1 MENISENKELTEWQ
15 SRLEWIH
22 PSEIEIG
29 GDELHW
35 KKISRETALE
45 SFLSL
50 DRMRPFL
57 DRTNLFEKTN
67 FSNCREK
74 LSGLKNE
81 NGDRLFDEQDL
92 RFFDLYFGD
101 ARIKVDRLDNGFDVT
116 NGRHRLFTAKQNG
129 IGELPVLLSEK
140 VSKENF
146 MSSLEFGDIEKEA
159 LEQHEEAEEMK
170 TEIERH
176 KERAAELEEA
186 LQKIRAA
193 SAEIGSDKLRETEQR
208 AEEAKL
214 ETERKLEEIK
224 KRRDELLWEN
234 KELAGKV
241 IVQNEKRREVHQQV
255 SRIKMMFEGASDEF
269 KSQIN
274 RAGEA
279 LNEELENMAE
289 LEENLIDVR
298 RKLENL
304 DV

>member
-1 MENISENKELTEWQ
+1 MEKFSENKEATEWQ
-15 SRLEWIH
+15 SRLAWID
-22 PSEIEIG
+22 PSEAKVG

-45 SFLSL
+45 SFRSL
-50 DRMRPFL
+50 EKMRPFL
-57 DRTNLFEKTN
+57 DRTNLFERKN
-67 FSNCREK
+67 FENCREK
-74 LSGLKNE
+74 LSHIKND
-81 NGDRLFDEQDL
+81 NGDRLFNEQDL

-101 ARIKVDRLDNGFDVT
+101 ARIKIDRLDNGYDVT
-116 NGRHRLFTAKQNG
+116 NGRHRLFTAQQNG
-129 IGELPVLLSEK
+129 IGQLPVLLNEK
-140 VSKENF
+140 VSKENI

-176 KERAAELEEA
+176 TERAAELEEA

-193 SAEIGSDKLRETEQR
+193 SAEIGSDQLRETEQR
-208 AEEAKL
+208 TEQAKL

-289 LEENLIDVR
+289 LEESLLDVR
-298 RKLENL
+298 KKLENL
-304 DV
+304 NV